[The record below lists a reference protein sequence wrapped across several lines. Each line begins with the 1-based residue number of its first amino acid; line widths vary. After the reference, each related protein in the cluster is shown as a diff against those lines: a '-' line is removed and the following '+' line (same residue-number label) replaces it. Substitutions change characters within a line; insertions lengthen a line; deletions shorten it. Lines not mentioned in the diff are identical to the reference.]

1 MRKSGATLA
10 LGLLLA
16 SAAAPGQEPERVSE
30 RTAEERRLDRWNS
43 PRLARFRSEREFRQ
57 YLRDL
62 RGAGWFAPPIPPPA
76 PLIMVAPPPPPPPPP
91 PPSPGAAPPP
101 PPPPAATPPPGG
113 PITVTGARIQRPNL
127 ESASPMATVDSGTV
141 NPQITN
147 VQEAGVDEGDIIKQ
161 VGRYLL
167 VLQDARVFSIDTQ
180 AGGGD
185 GLALA
190 DRFNVYRSSDDDG
203 WYDEMLVFG
212 DRVVVTGYSY
222 DEEASQ
228 ISVMRVGPDGR
239 LRDEGT
245 FFLSSN
251 DYYDED
257 NYATRLAGDRLIIY
271 TPIQLDDIDFEEGW
285 EWPVVRRWRREEARE
300 RPRKGRPVMSARSI
314 YRPVA
319 TFDDPVIHS
328 VSICRLGE
336 ALTSGDEL
344 GCETRGFVGPED
356 RQMYVTPSDAW
367 IWAWGDS
374 VDEEEEA
381 CTPEGRVNPE
391 AAHAWLY
398 RMPLYRDG
406 LRVARVRGE
415 PIDQLSMAAIGG
427 RFHALTRIEQYCRS
441 ERVEALRFATIPLSS
456 LARRMR
462 DAPGAAYVD
471 VPEVGDG
478 IENRFTDTHLVY
490 GGRNGQS
497 SYPPERLE
505 EPQRIVVIPVADA
518 RAARLVPVPHS
529 LLRAERAGNDIVLTG
544 YSDQS
549 GLQVSLVD
557 LAAAPRIASTV
568 RLDGRFETEGRSHAF
583 NSLIGAD
590 GSGLMGIPTAPR
602 AAEAGR
608 FVWRS
613 GASDVSYLSVDSAG
627 RLSPLG
633 ELTRSEA
640 PQRADYRCE
649 VSCVDWY
656 GNSRP
661 VFTGGRVFAL
671 TGTELI
677 EGRVEDGRVRE
688 LRRLDLTAPLGEARR

>member
-1 MRKSGATLA
+1 MVLLPCAATA
-10 LGLLLA
+10 QPPA
-16 SAAAPGQEPERVSE
+16 QPAEA
-30 RTAEERRLDRWNS
+30 RTAEEREVDRWNS
-43 PRLARFRSEREFRQ
+43 PRLTRFRSEREFRR

-62 RGAGWFAPPIPPPA
+62 RAAGWFAPPIPPPA
-76 PLIMVAPPPPPPPPP
+76 PPAMYAPPPPPPPPP
-91 PPSPGAAPPP
+91 PAAV
-101 PPPPAATPPPGG
+101 PPPGSA
-113 PITVTGARIQRPNL
+113 ITVTGTRIQQPNL
-127 ESASPMATVDSGTV
+127 ESASPVAVLGTASVD

-147 VQEAGVDEGDIIKQ
+147 VQERGVDEGDIIKQ

-167 VLQDARVFSIDTQ
+167 VLQDGRVFSIDTRS
-180 AGGGD
+180 GGGD

-190 DRFNVYRSSDDDG
+190 DRFNVYRNASDDS

-228 ISVMRVGPDGR
+228 ISVMRLGSDGR

-257 NYATRLAGDRLIIY
+257 NYATRLAGDRLIVY
-271 TPIQLDDIDFEEGW
+271 TPIRLDDVDFEDGW
-285 EWPVVRRWRREEARE
+285 EWPVVRRWRREEARR

-314 YRPVA
+314 YRPVS

-336 ALTSGDEL
+336 ALTRGEEL

-356 RQMYVTPSDAW
+356 RQMYVTPTDAW
-367 IWAWGDS
+367 IWAWGDA
-374 VDEEEEA
+374 DDDGEE
-381 CTPEGRVNPE
+381 CTPDGRV
-391 AAHAWLY
+391 AADATHAWLY
-398 RMPLYRDG
+398 RLPLSGAGMRI
-406 LRVARVRGE
+406 ARVRGE

-427 RFHALTRIEQYCRS
+427 RFHALTRLEQYCDRGRIW
-441 ERVEALRFATIPLSS
+441 ELRFATVPLASV
-456 LARRMR
+456 ARTMR
-462 DAPGAAYVD
+462 DAPGADYVA
-471 VPEVGDG
+471 VPEVGDR

-490 GGRNGQS
+490 GGRDSHGS
-497 SYPPERLE
+497 FPPEELD
-505 EPQRIVVIPVADA
+505 EPQRIAVLPVANP
-518 RAARLVPVPHS
+518 AAVQLVPIAHS

-544 YSDQS
+544 YSDET
-549 GLQVSLVD
+549 GLRVSLVD

-583 NSLIGAD
+583 NSAIGGD

-608 FVWRS
+608 FAWRS
-613 GASDVSYLSVDSAG
+613 GASDVSYLSVDSDG

-677 EGRVEDGRVRE
+677 EGRIEDGRVRE
-688 LRRLDLTAPLGEARR
+688 LRRLDLTAPPPGR